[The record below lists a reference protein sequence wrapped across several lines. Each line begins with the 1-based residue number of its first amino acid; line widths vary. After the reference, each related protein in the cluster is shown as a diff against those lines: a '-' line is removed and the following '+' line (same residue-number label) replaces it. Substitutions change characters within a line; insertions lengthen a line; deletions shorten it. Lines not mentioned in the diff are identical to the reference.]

1 MPNQHYHYFT
11 CFILLCLFPALLKAQ
26 TVYEGQVINAVT
38 DEALVKASVTL
49 SKAKTGTATN
59 QQGYF
64 RLIVDETIANDS
76 LVVSFVGFKSYN
88 LAVADYQPNIFIRL
102 QPATNQLSQVNIG
115 AAEHQALI
123 LQNFNYAD
131 VRDLRGPASYYYTQ
145 PYYAPLVFAKQF
157 ETFAAG
163 NVLTTVTLGRRLAYD
178 IPTRKDD
185 LPHVSTNKLTRFLL
199 HVITPDTITG
209 EPGKKLFTK
218 EITLN
223 DNSLRITFD
232 LSNEKIILPNRKFF
246 VAIEWIHAP
255 VNEVVRLDIG
265 EKVDKVKKD
274 GSQKKLDVSEYYI
287 MYQPF
292 LVLIPRA
299 NRAATWSSY
308 DGKTWIQLSQRS
320 EVALSATVTY

>member
-145 PYYAPLVFAKQF
+145 PYYAPW
-157 ETFAAG
+157 
-163 NVLTTVTLGRRLAYD
+163 Y
-178 IPTRKDD
+178 
-185 LPHVSTNKLTRFLL
+185 
-199 HVITPDTITG
+199 
-209 EPGKKLFTK
+209 
-218 EITLN
+218 
-223 DNSLRITFD
+223 
-232 LSNEKIILPNRKFF
+232 LPNNLK
-246 VAIEWIHAP
+246 
-255 VNEVVRLDIG
+255 
-265 EKVDKVKKD
+265 
-274 GSQKKLDVSEYYI
+274 
-287 MYQPF
+287 
-292 LVLIPRA
+292 
-299 NRAATWSSY
+299 
-308 DGKTWIQLSQRS
+308 RS
-320 EVALSATVTY
+320 LPGTY

>member
-1 MPNQHYHYFT
+1 M
-11 CFILLCLFPALLKAQ
+11 
-26 TVYEGQVINAVT
+26 
-38 DEALVKASVTL
+38 
-49 SKAKTGTATN
+49 
-59 QQGYF
+59 
-64 RLIVDETIANDS
+64 
-76 LVVSFVGFKSYN
+76 
-88 LAVADYQPNIFIRL
+88 
-102 QPATNQLSQVNIG
+102 
-115 AAEHQALI
+115 
-123 LQNFNYAD
+123 
-131 VRDLRGPASYYYTQ
+131 
-145 PYYAPLVFAKQF
+145 
-157 ETFAAG
+157 
-163 NVLTTVTLGRRLAYD
+163 GRRLAYD

-274 GSQKKLDVSEYYI
+274 GSQKSW
-287 MYQPF
+287 MYLNTILCISPFWCLYQGPTEPQPGQ
-292 LVLIPRA
+292 
-299 NRAATWSSY
+299 ATTVKRGFSY
-308 DGKTWIQLSQRS
+308 PKDLKSHYLQL
-320 EVALSATVTY
+320 